1 MTADREEGARMSD
14 DSILIIDDSPE
25 WTDLLSAF
33 FSSRYRVR
41 VANSATRAIEMAL
54 EDPPNVIIVDLLM
67 PSVDGFGMISR
78 LKDTPVAEVPTV
90 LFTGWNKAEL
100 ETCAASVG
108 CSAVLSKCAS
118 LGELDEVV
126 SSVVARRAA

>member
-1 MTADREEGARMSD
+1 MISNLEGARMSD

-41 VANSATRAIEMAL
+41 VANCATRAIEMAI
-54 EDPPNVIIVDLLM
+54 EDLPNVIIVDLLM
-67 PSVDGFGMISR
+67 PSVDGFGMIRR
-78 LKDTPVAEVPTV
+78 LKDTLAEEVPTV
-90 LFTGWNKAEL
+90 LFTGWNKAEI
-100 ETCAASVG
+100 EACAASIG
-108 CSAVLSKCAS
+108 CAAVMSKCAS
-118 LGELDEVV
+118 LDELGDVV